1 MAASRPGAGVDRI
14 EIVGLEVWAHHGVLL
29 HEQALGQRFV
39 IDVAVELD
47 LAAAMASDDLADTL
61 DYGVLAQEV
70 HTTVTEARDQLIER
84 VAQRVL
90 DVCLA
95 DDRVAAAEVTV
106 HKPSVPLTVPAAE
119 VLVRVRRERD
129 RS

>member
-1 MAASRPGAGVDRI
+1 MDRI

-47 LAAAMASDDLADTL
+47 LAPAMASDDLADTL

-70 HTTVTEARDQLIER
+70 HATVTDARDQLIER

-95 DDRVAAAEVTV
+95 DDRVAAADDTV
-106 HKPSVPLTVPAAE
+106 HKPSVPLPVPAAE
-119 VLVRVRRERD
+119 VLVRVRRERA